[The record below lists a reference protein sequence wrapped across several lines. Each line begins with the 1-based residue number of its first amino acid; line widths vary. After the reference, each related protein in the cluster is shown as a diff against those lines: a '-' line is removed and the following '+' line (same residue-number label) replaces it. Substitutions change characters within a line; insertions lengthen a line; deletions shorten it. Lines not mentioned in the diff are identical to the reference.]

1 MEHNL
6 NQINKEK
13 NGNIKIISWVY
24 TVQDKSMKVSFI
36 LYSIVVLPVAY
47 GINQKTTAFNTN

>member
-1 MEHNL
+1 MEHKL
-6 NQINKEK
+6 NQIKKEK
-13 NGNIKIISWVY
+13 NRIIKIISWVY
-24 TVQDKSMKVSFI
+24 TVQDKVWK

>member
-6 NQINKEK
+6 NEINKEK
-13 NGNIKIISWVY
+13 DRIIKIISWVY
-24 TVQDKSMKVSFI
+24 TVQDKVEWVFK